1 MRVAMFLDRLSRL
14 YDGADSGDLV
24 FRMSDGSAVS
34 TLIDQFN
41 VVLALAGLTH
51 NSAGHKFT
59 LYSLRH
65 FYAVM
70 ALIKSIDIY
79 TLARNMGTSVKIIED
94 YYGRHATPVESA
106 GKLGGRVRVV

>member
-1 MRVAMFLDRLSRL
+1 
-14 YDGADSGDLV
+14 
-24 FRMSDGSAVS
+24 MSDPAAVI

-41 VVLALAGLTH
+41 VVLALAGLVR

-70 ALIKSIDIY
+70 ALTKGIDIY
-79 TLARNMGTSVKIIED
+79 TVARNMGTSVKIIED